1 MKDEIIYIESINNN
15 IENIFDFIKNFSI
28 DQYYQDI
35 KTKMAVERCL
45 ENIWEAVKHLS
56 KETKIDIWKKL
67 PWKEMAWIRDILVHD
82 YLFVDDDIIWD
93 VITNKL
99 PDINK
104 IIVQYINNYYK
115 K

>member
-1 MKDEIIYIESINNN
+1 MKDEIIYVESIHEN
-15 IENIFDFIKNFSI
+15 IENIFDFIKGMTI
-28 DQYYQDI
+28 EMYYDDT
-35 KTKMAVERCL
+35 KTKMAVERSL

-56 KETKIDIWKKL
+56 DETKKNIWKEL

-99 PDINK
+99 SNINNVIVLFINK
-104 IIVQYINNYYK
+104 FYK
-115 K
+115 

>member
-1 MKDEIIYIESINNN
+1 MKDEIIYIESIHEN
-15 IENIFDFIKNFSI
+15 IENIFNFIKWLSI
-28 DQYYQDI
+28 DLYYDDI

-56 KETKIDIWKKL
+56 NETKNNIWETL

-99 PDINK
+99 PEINNV
-104 IIVQYINNYYK
+104 IIYYINNFYK